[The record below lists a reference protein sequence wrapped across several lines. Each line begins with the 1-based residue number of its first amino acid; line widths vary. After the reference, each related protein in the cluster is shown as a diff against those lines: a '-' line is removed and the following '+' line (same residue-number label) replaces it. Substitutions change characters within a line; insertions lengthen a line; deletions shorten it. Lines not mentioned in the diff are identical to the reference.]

1 MKISDIMN
9 GKRHIV
15 EVAPAPQR
23 VGNAR
28 TVKKISV
35 FEETAQTDYVIQGE
49 RIQTE
54 YGFYSE
60 TFTSPEVCVYYSHM
74 LPGSCTHKYEVKSG
88 YRIYQ
93 CMAGVGVATLEKD
106 DTIREV
112 TISAGSTLTIEEG
125 HVFSIAAG
133 SAAALRFF
141 VTESA
146 GFVDGLTILE
156 QSSRVEVPADL
167 LVMVRPNAPLPMR
180 EFSKNDKAILNLMN
194 DRAARSAKAHSVVDS
209 TDALEAQ
216 RLMDEAQGLVTTD
229 A

>member
-9 GKRHIV
+9 GKRHSV

-23 VGNAR
+23 IGNAR
-28 TVKKISV
+28 SVKKISV

-49 RIQTE
+49 RVQTE

-60 TFTSPEVCVYYSHM
+60 TFTSPQVHVFYSHM
-74 LPGSCTHKYEVKSG
+74 LPGSCTHKYEAKAG

-112 TISAGSTLTIEEG
+112 TISAGSTVTIEEG
-125 HVFSIAAG
+125 HVFSIASG
-133 SAAALRFF
+133 SAAALRCF

-146 GFVDGLTILE
+146 DFVDGLTALE
-156 QSSRVEVPADL
+156 HANKVEVPADL

-194 DRAARSAKAHSVVDS
+194 DRATRSAKANAIVDS